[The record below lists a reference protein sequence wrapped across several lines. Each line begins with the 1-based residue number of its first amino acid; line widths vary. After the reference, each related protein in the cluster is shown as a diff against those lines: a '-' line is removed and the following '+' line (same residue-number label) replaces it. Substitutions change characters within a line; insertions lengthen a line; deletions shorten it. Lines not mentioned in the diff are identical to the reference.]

1 MGPGGIGDVTATE
14 KVKPTGKCVP
24 SAGHGGKGGFNRGI
38 IKDYA
43 GQVYGR
49 EDNQTLGGSGGNNCI
64 NKVKEA
70 LLVLMLCAPVFIFTS
85 SFRVPTLWFIDL
97 IVVTC
102 MFNTLF

>member
-38 IKDYA
+38 IKDYT

-64 NKVKEA
+64 INVKEA
-70 LLVLMLCAPVFIFTS
+70 LSINALRACVYIY
-85 SFRVPTLWFIDL
+85 I
-97 IVVTC
+97 
-102 MFNTLF
+102 LF